1 MQVLS
6 KILNAEIEVTLL
18 LELFY
23 KFPAYVN
30 DHTLAVETVHFKSVA
45 LLK

>member
-6 KILNAEIEVTLL
+6 KILNAEIDVTVS

-23 KFPAYVN
+23 KFPACVN
-30 DHTLAVETVHFKSVA
+30 HHILAVETVHFKSFA
-45 LLK
+45 LPK